1 MSRCNATTLRKASRH
16 LSGMYDHAL
25 VGSGLRAT
33 QFAILAELNRNR
45 DDPLLIRELARN
57 MAMDRSTLGHNLRPL
72 YRDGLVALAVDEDRR
87 GRRVVL
93 TAVGYLKLHQA
104 MPFWEQAQQRFE
116 ALFGTDRAELLRQ
129 LAAAVLDTDLVKTA

>member
-1 MSRCNATTLRKASRH
+1 MSRCNATMLRKASRH
-16 LSGMYDHAL
+16 LSGMYDNAL

-45 DDPLLIRELARN
+45 DHPLLIGELARN

-93 TAVGYLKLHQA
+93 TAVGYLKFRQT

-116 ALFGTDRAELLRQ
+116 ALFGSDRAEQLRQ
-129 LAAAVLDTDLVKTA
+129 LAAAVLDTDRVKTA